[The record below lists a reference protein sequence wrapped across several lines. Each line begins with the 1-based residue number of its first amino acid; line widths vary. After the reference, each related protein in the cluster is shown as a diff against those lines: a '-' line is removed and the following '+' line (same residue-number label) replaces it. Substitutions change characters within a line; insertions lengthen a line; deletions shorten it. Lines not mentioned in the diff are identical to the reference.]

1 MLQRKTEEAAA
12 ATKRLKELLEAKKS
26 SRETYGRK
34 PWPMASYSLPLG
46 FMCAHYLA
54 DYFYYLFWL
63 PVFSGGANGSGMQVS
78 FKKPLSGNEKTIPHL
93 HFILCLKHSF
103 YVSLGLNASY

>member
-1 MLQRKTEEAAA
+1 VLQRKIEEAAA

-63 PVFSGGANGSGMQVS
+63 PVFQEVQMVRGCRYPSRN
-78 FKKPLSGNEKTIPHL
+78 
-93 HFILCLKHSF
+93 LC
-103 YVSLGLNASY
+103 